1 MSFLPDV
8 PDPADAAKLVAT
20 AAGGDRLA
28 VIDREV
34 HWLLGGPRAESDHSE
49 ASTVNILGMP
59 TTRRAIAP
67 CGASPTSTCA
77 DQAPAIASQSIDRW
91 SSASSAGGIG
101 YFSPLP
107 QLNSTT

>member
-59 TTRRAIAP
+59 TTRRAIR
-67 CGASPTSTCA
+67 TVRRIA
-77 DQAPAIASQSIDRW
+77 DKYLR
-91 SSASSAGGIG
+91 
-101 YFSPLP
+101 
-107 QLNSTT
+107 